1 MSNHKPLAGKR
12 ILITRARWQSKRFVD
27 QIEAYG
33 GIPVVTPLITIQ
45 LPADK
50 TAVIAA
56 FKQIE
61 TFHWLIFTSQ
71 NGVKSFFS
79 IAQEQKIPFDSFQHV
94 KIAVVGKSTENYLR
108 RYGFE
113 ADVVPEGE
121 FTAESLAEKLVNQIE
136 TNERVLFARGDLAR
150 DVLIKT
156 LQKHGIDIVDVV
168 VYENTMNRDVQTD
181 LIAEITNH
189 RIDAVTFTSPS
200 AVNYFVEMLADIDWR
215 NRFKGTCFAAIGPIT
230 EQAMLRL
237 GIKPDVIAKKNTT
250 EGLVSALIEYFN
262 SCNKGEEFET

>member
-1 MSNHKPLAGKR
+1 MSNVKPLAGKR
-12 ILITRARWQSKRFVD
+12 ILITRAREQSKRFSE
-27 QIEAYG
+27 QIETYG
-33 GIPVVTPLITIQ
+33 GIPVVIPLITIQ

-56 FKQIE
+56 LKQIE

-79 IAQEQKIPFDSFQHV
+79 VAQAQKIPFDSFEHV
-94 KIAVVGKSTENYLR
+94 KIAVVGKSTEHCLR

-113 ADVVPEGE
+113 ADIVPDGE
-121 FTAESLAEKLVNQIE
+121 FTAESLAEKLVNQIQ

-156 LQKHGIDIVDVV
+156 LQNHGIDIVDVV
-168 VYENTMNRDVQTD
+168 VYENTMNRDVQAD
-181 LIAEITNH
+181 LIQEITNH

-200 AVNYFVEMLADIDWR
+200 TVSYFVEMLEDIDWK
-215 NRFKGTCFAAIGPIT
+215 NRLKDTCFAAIGPIT

-237 GIKPDVIAKKNTT
+237 GIEPDVVAKKNTA
-250 EGLVSALIEYFN
+250 EGLVSALIEYFQHLH
-262 SCNKGEEFET
+262 